1 MDKYL
6 MSAKE
11 RWQLVQNFKNLFAKK
26 KYSLMQI

>member
-11 RWQLVQNFKNLFAKK
+11 QWQLVQNFKNLFAKK